1 MGIGR
6 IVEFSSRICEVMVS
20 ITHFCVS
27 ITLWLVCSCLPNA
40 TFRLLSYVALYS
52 YITSDSL

>member
-20 ITHFCVS
+20 ITS
-27 ITLWLVCSCLPNA
+27 
-40 TFRLLSYVALYS
+40 LLCFFNFIA
-52 YITSDSL
+52 SLLF